1 MSENT
6 DKYFNIHRDILEKC
20 LRNDRKA
27 QIELYRLYSGSI
39 YNTCLRILKNTAKAE
54 DAMQESFITAFQK
67 LGSFK
72 GESSFGAW
80 LKRIAINKSV
90 DEIRKNKIQFELV
103 DESAGALIAEDQV
116 YSDNASDDELTKQ
129 VNMVKQAMLLLPDGY
144 RIVLSLY
151 LFEGYDH
158 EEVGQILHITESTSR
173 SQYTRAKQK
182 LVELLND
189 KFRFQYER
197 K

>member
-6 DKYFNIHRDILEKC
+6 DKYSNIHRDILEKC

-27 QIELYRLYSGSI
+27 QLELYRLYSGAI
-39 YNTCLRILKNTAKAE
+39 YNTCLRILKNTVKAE
-54 DAMQESFITAFQK
+54 DAMQESFILAFQK

-90 DEIRKNKIQFELV
+90 DEIRKNKIQFEMV
-103 DESAGALIAEDQV
+103 DESVGALRTEDNV
-116 YSDNASDDELTKQ
+116 SFDKTSDDDLIKK
-129 VNMVKQAMLLLPDGY
+129 VNMVKQAMQLLPDGY
-144 RIVLSLY
+144 RIVLSLN

-158 EEVGQILHITESTSR
+158 EEIGQILHISESTSR
-173 SQYTRAKQK
+173 SQYSRARQK
-182 LVELLND
+182 LVELLTD
-189 KFRFQYER
+189 KFQFRYESE
-197 K
+197 